1 MCPTQKVVPPKLRK
15 KEQQKRDNE
24 FILKRKKKKKTH
36 GVPQHFLKELQI
48 RNLLF
53 LIFVKF

>member
-1 MCPTQKVVPPKLRK
+1 MNLFSKEK
-15 KEQQKRDNE
+15 KKKKNI
-24 FILKRKKKKKTH
+24 FILKKKKKKKTH